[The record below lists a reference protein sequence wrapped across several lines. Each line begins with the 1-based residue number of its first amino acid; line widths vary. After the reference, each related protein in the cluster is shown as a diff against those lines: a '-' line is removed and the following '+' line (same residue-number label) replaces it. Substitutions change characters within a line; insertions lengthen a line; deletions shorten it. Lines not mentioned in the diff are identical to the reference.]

1 MPPNIMWKDPK
12 LGTETK
18 AVFRQAVL
26 KCDHFSE
33 AFSYSFSIFSY
44 AHVYV
49 HACIYASLHV
59 WRHTHVSAQYI
70 CMWRPRVGVVALP

>member
-1 MPPNIMWKDPK
+1 MPPNFMWKDPK

-33 AFSYSFSIFSY
+33 AFSYSFSIFF
-44 AHVYV
+44 VCT
-49 HACIYASLHV
+49 CIC
-59 WRHTHVSAQYI
+59 TCMYI
-70 CMWRPRVGVVALP
+70 CKFTCVEAHTCECTVYMHVEA